1 MGLAMIIILIVAAVK
16 NAPDTRG
23 PVSQDM
29 FPGEKVVDMSK
40 YITEPTPEHTQKAKK
55 WPSQAL
61 DSDCYINTYQDVSE
75 PQKTEDSGHS
85 YLPVLEAEIK
95 ATKEKRDRL
104 QREYDAYLEEQAENQ
119 RKYNEY
125 ADELADVEKQI
136 QIMEQMF
143 GVSTQNVKA
152 DPKEIGNAFESFV
165 ADLMTSQ
172 GFRLIEW
179 NQGQT
184 SAGGAW
190 AEDSLKPDFRVSI
203 EEKGLSL
210 EFWIECKYR
219 SKLPE
224 KSFNL
229 PQYQLERYLDFQ
241 KSMHK
246 KVLLLLGVCCTPD
259 DPGTLYLIPVEYIK
273 KYNGIR
279 RDFFSAYQL
288 DKREDLRG
296 RIAQYFF
303 NVVFRKPRQ
312 GRNFSKN

>member
-1 MGLAMIIILIVAAVK
+1 MGLVIMITLFVAAVR
-16 NAPDTRG
+16 NAPDSKG

-29 FPGEKVVDMSK
+29 FPGEKVIDMSK
-40 YITEPTPEHTQKAKK
+40 HMPTAKQEHTQKAKK
-55 WPSQAL
+55 WPTQAL
-61 DSDCYINTYQDVSE
+61 DSDCYINTYPDVSE
-75 PQKTEDSGHS
+75 PQKTEDSDHS
-85 YLPVLEAEIK
+85 YCPALDAEIK
-95 ATKEKRDRL
+95 ATKEKLDRA
-104 QREYDAYLEEQAENQ
+104 QKEYDAFLKEQAENQ

-125 ADELADVEKQI
+125 AAELADLEKQA
-136 QIMEQMF
+136 QIIEQMF
-143 GVSTQNVKA
+143 GISREDIKP
-152 DPKEIGNAFESFV
+152 DPKETGNAFESFA

-184 SAGGAW
+184 STGGAW

-203 EEKGLSL
+203 EENGLSL

-229 PQYQLERYLDFQ
+229 PQYQLERYLDYQ
-241 KSMHK
+241 KSTHK

-279 RDFFSAYQL
+279 REFFSAYQL

-303 NVVFRKPRQ
+303 NVVFRKPRK